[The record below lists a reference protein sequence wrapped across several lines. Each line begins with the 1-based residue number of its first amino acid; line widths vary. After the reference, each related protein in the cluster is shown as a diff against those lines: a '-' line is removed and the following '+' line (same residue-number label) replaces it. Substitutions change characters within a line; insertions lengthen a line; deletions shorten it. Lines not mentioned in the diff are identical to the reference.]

1 MKQNDIEYLVAK
13 EVLMRSE
20 AYDEVS
26 RQAAACC
33 EGQERRCRRYR
44 RGIKGVRYVAAFLF
58 VIVTTTIYASAIYAQ
73 DFSEFHTTTDSSAS
87 HVCEIIYGMTGKF

>member
-1 MKQNDIEYLVAK
+1 MKRLKRPQEQTVTP
-13 EVLMRSE
+13 
-20 AYDEVS
+20 EVS
-26 RQAAACC
+26 AHIDALLARSNVGL
-33 EGQERRCRRYR
+33 EKRCARYR

-58 VIVTTTIYASAIYAQ
+58 VIVTTTIYASAIYAR